1 MIRTSRSQHGCRRAR
16 VREQAGFTL
25 IELLVVVIVIAI
37 LIGLLLPVIAG
48 AMRTANNAA
57 TQAEVNQLAQA
68 LASFKSTYGDY
79 PPSRMYLS
87 ENGLFPVGNTT
98 QVNGDSHDITVGA
111 LAQRSLIAM
120 RKFFPRVVFGTSTVP
135 PQIGN
140 NFWYDFNGN
149 GISPASIGGTD
160 AEFYILEGH
169 ECLVFF
175 LGGIPLYNSQTQS
188 VAMTGFGKDPL
199 NPFTNN
205 LATDP
210 NYNGSPNPMY
220 NTNRQ
225 PPLFEFNAGRL
236 FLDPNNLSN
245 NGAPVGIPGYYDS
258 LGNAPPAAGNST
270 INFYAYFSG
279 YGIGVYDANDV
290 NFGGTALSEAD
301 TNGNTPIGLQ
311 FQHAGTDYT
320 SPAPNPY
327 TTTTSIAPTTG
338 TVSFQKPQ
346 SFQIISSGLDGLYGV
361 GGQYVPSTASTSSA
375 TIALPYDGC
384 DRYLRRAITAPRP
397 PRLDGRLDP
406 KARGGQPHKLHIGK
420 AAVIVKNQGRSLV
433 RVV

>member
-87 ENGLFPVGNTT
+87 ENGVFPVGNTT

-120 RKFFPRVVFGTSTVP
+120 RKFFPRVVFGTSSVP
-135 PQIGN
+135 PQIGA

-149 GISPASIGGTD
+149 GKLDGP
-160 AEFYILEGH
+160 YIIQGD

-175 LGGIPLYNSQTQS
+175 LGGITFQDPTTGAF
-188 VAMTGFGKDPL
+188 AMTGFGKDPL

-210 NYNGSPNPMY
+210 NYNGGPNPMY
-220 NTNRQ
+220 SANRQ
-225 PPLFEFNAGRL
+225 SPSFEFNAGRL
-236 FLDPNNLSN
+236 FLDPNNPSVTLNQLS
-245 NGAPVGIPGYYDS
+245 APNIPGYYDT
-258 LGNAPPAAGNST
+258 LGNAPPSIATST
-270 INFYAYFSG
+270 VNFYVYFSG
-279 YGIGVYDANDV
+279 YGNGVYDANDV
-290 NFGGTALSEAD
+290 NFLSETDAHSA
-301 TNGNTPIGLQ
+301 GPIGLQ
-311 FQHAGTDYT
+311 FQHAGVIYP
-320 SPAPNPY
+320 SIYPNPY
-327 TTTTSIAPTTG
+327 TLSKSTSTSG
-338 TVSFQKPQ
+338 TVSFEKAQT
-346 SFQIISSGLDGLYGV
+346 FQIFSPGRDGLYGV
-361 GGQYVPSTASTSSA
+361 GGQFVAPTAASASSST
-375 TIALPYDGC
+375 ALPYDGANTFAG
-384 DRYLRRAITAPRP
+384 YNGTTATPTTDALIRK
-397 PRLDGRLDP
+397 REGDNLTNFQSGTL
-406 KARGGQPHKLHIGK
+406 Q
-420 AAVIVKNQGRSLV
+420 
-433 RVV
+433 